1 MDQAPYHLDQVR
13 RDAVL
18 EAIQEVCA
26 HRGWTLPAAHGC
38 VRTAC
43 AKQSR
48 AHSGSSRGAAERV
61 MSDFKTYSSRRL
73 NRMRLDKPNRKRWA
87 RHGSTRW
94 LWKPQHVSAAI
105 QYAERTP
112 PCRRRAGRL
121 NRSARHPLPNG
132 RGSERRYA
140 AILHFYVAHPRSCGW
155 AVPVGLPLGGAVLAD
170 AHVSGDAL
178 FGHRSGEHKG
188 EHVTVRR
195 QGTAQLDS
203 VAIDLAL

>member
-1 MDQAPYHLDQVR
+1 LITFSGYGCHLQGSDSGSVDRDHNVPGTPTLEGDSTRAAGETERMDQAPYHLDQVR

-73 NRMRLDKPNRKRWA
+73 NRMRLDKPNR
-87 RHGSTRW
+87 
-94 LWKPQHVSAAI
+94 
-105 QYAERTP
+105 
-112 PCRRRAGRL
+112 
-121 NRSARHPLPNG
+121 
-132 RGSERRYA
+132 
-140 AILHFYVAHPRSCGW
+140 
-155 AVPVGLPLGGAVLAD
+155 
-170 AHVSGDAL
+170 
-178 FGHRSGEHKG
+178 
-188 EHVTVRR
+188 
-195 QGTAQLDS
+195 
-203 VAIDLAL
+203 